1 MTQQIKQQ
9 TICSRLNIDETRQK
23 FLINYVQNKYAEIVI
38 NNNDK
43 KDVVDLLWI
52 VRDVCTNANE
62 DMFVCFLVGGV
73 HTRMVKEVSD
83 AKKLFHVFKNIFGE

>member
-23 FLINYVQNKYAEIVI
+23 FLMDYVQNKYAEIVI
-38 NNNDK
+38 DSKNK

-73 HTRMVKEVSD
+73 HTRMVKEMSD
-83 AKKLFHVFKNIFGE
+83 AKKLMNAFKNIFGE